1 VEAEHFCIMRALIVE
16 VPRAS
21 QVELGV
27 LGEED
32 FEFGIES
39 SSWAD
44 AREVE

>member
-1 VEAEHFCIMRALIVE
+1 MRALVVE

-21 QVELGV
+21 QVDFGV

-44 AREVE
+44 AREVG